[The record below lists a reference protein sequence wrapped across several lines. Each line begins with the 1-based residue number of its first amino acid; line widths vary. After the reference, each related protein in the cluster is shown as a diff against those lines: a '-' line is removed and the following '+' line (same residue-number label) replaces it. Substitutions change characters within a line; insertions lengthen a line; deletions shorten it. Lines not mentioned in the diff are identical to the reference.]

1 MEKNQSWENELDN
14 ILQEIDRLPILRN
27 RRRKLHDLIHKVEQS
42 ALQRGRE
49 EAVDYIRKEFNDERY
64 AELWPENERDED
76 DTEGSAAEFWMFFN
90 PILDEARSGITDV
103 CEKHRAPD
111 CMECFYT
118 TSAKI
123 PLK

>member
-1 MEKNQSWENELDN
+1 MTNQSWEERYEE
-14 ILQEIDRLPILRN
+14 QFGSLRFRGN
-27 RRRKLHDLIHKVEQS
+27 PKEAIKDFIHKVEQN

-64 AELWPENERDED
+64 AELWPESERDED

-90 PILDEARSGITDV
+90 PILDEARNGVHDV

-111 CMECFYT
+111 CMKCFYT
-118 TSAKI
+118 TPPEEPNK
-123 PLK
+123 